1 MSMTPGGPTNGP
13 EYLDGSGPVETA
25 PANDNK
31 KRLVALGAIV
41 AGGAVVAGG
50 AWAAT
55 SFFATGAQP
64 AEALPDSTVAY
75 LSVDLDPSGGQKI
88 EAIRTLRK
96 FPGFADNVDLE
107 TDDDLRE
114 RLFEEITSSG
124 ECEGLDYA
132 ADIEPWLGSRA
143 AMAAVDL
150 GEDAPAAVGVI
161 QTTDGGKA
169 EEGLATLVDTC
180 GGTSAEGG
188 TEGEGGDETSD
199 DVGGWVVDG
208 DWIVIAETKEIAQQ
222 VVDAADGAT
231 LAADSSFAQWT
242 GEAGDDGFM
251 SMYVAKGVTKYVEDL
266 AGLGALGMPDA
277 ALGGDLTPGS
287 SELFDQEC
295 LDAATT
301 SEEIDACFSAADD
314 TSGDSAGGTTSTEG
328 EEIPEELQQMIN
340 DFDGA
345 AATVRFDDGAVEVEY
360 AMSNYNKDLTRFVE
374 SEAGVEMVSSLPE
387 DTVMALGFAF
397 EEGWAQ
403 AMLDYVK
410 TLAPAETDAIDEQVE
425 QFETE
430 TGLAFPEDVETL
442 LGDGVTISMGGGL
455 DPDAVANG
463 GPEEVPAGIRIKGD
477 ADEIQAVLDK
487 ISALAG
493 PEAAEFLQVSEGDGY
508 AVLALQDDYRGALEG
523 GGSLGDNATYTEVVE
538 ADDAQSV
545 MYVNFNTDDDWLV
558 RLAGEMPEV
567 SENLE
572 PLAAFGFSTWVD
584 EEVVHGVMKVTTD

>member
-13 EYLDGSGPVETA
+13 EYLDGVGPVETA

-75 LSVDLDPSGGQKI
+75 VSVDLDPSGGQKI
-88 EAIRTLRK
+88 EAIKTLRK

-132 ADIEPWLGSRA
+132 ADVKPWLGSRA

-150 GEDAPAAVGVI
+150 GEDEPTAVGVV
-161 QTTDGGKA
+161 QTTDAGKA
-169 EEGLATLVDTC
+169 EDGLATLVDSC
-180 GGTSAEGG
+180 GGSAEGEDG
-188 TEGEGGDETSD
+188 GESGD

-208 DWIVIAETKEIAQQ
+208 DWIVLAETKEIAQQ
-222 VVDAADGAT
+222 VVDAADGSS

-251 SMYVAKGVTKYVEDL
+251 SMYVAKGVTKYVEDA
-266 AGLGALGMPDA
+266 AGMGLLGMPGSPFATGPDA
-277 ALGGDLTPGS
+277 MGM
-287 SELFDQEC
+287 DQEC
-295 LDAATT
+295 FENAAPEDIEECFETSDDAASGET
-301 SEEIDACFSAADD
+301 EEV
-314 TSGDSAGGTTSTEG
+314 
-328 EEIPEELQQMIN
+328 PEELQQMIN

-374 SEAGVEMVSSLPE
+374 SEEGVEMISGLPE
-387 DTVMALGFAF
+387 DTVAAFGFAL

-403 AMLDYVK
+403 GLLDYVK
-410 TLAPAETDAIDEQVE
+410 TLAPDETASIDEQLA
-425 QFETE
+425 QFESE

-442 LGDGVTISMGGGL
+442 LGEGVTVSMGSGL

-463 GPEEVPAGIRIKGD
+463 GPGEVPAGIRIKGD

-487 ISALAG
+487 ISAQAG
-493 PEAAEFLQVSEGDGY
+493 PEAAEYLEVTEGDGY
-508 AVLALQDDYRGALEG
+508 AVLALADDYRSALED
-523 GGSLGDNATYTEVVE
+523 GGSLGDSATYSEVVD
-538 ADDAQSV
+538 ADEAQSV
-545 MYVNFNTDDDWLV
+545 MFVNFNADDDWLV
-558 RLAGEMPEV
+558 RLTKDMPEV

-584 EEVVHGVMKVTTD
+584 DETVHGLMKVTTD

>member
-25 PANDNK
+25 PADDNK

-41 AGGAVVAGG
+41 AGGAVIAGG

-75 LSVDLDPSGGQKI
+75 FSVDLDPSGGQKI
-88 EAIRTLRK
+88 EAIKTLRK

-132 ADIEPWLGSRA
+132 ADVKPWLGSRA

-150 GEDAPAAVGVI
+150 GEDEPTAVGVI

-169 EEGLATLVDTC
+169 EDGLTTLIEAC
-180 GGTSAEGG
+180 GGAG
-188 TEGEGGDETSD
+188 TEGEDGGESSD
-199 DVGGWVVDG
+199 DIGGWVVDG
-208 DWIVIAETKEIAQQ
+208 DWIVLAETEEIAQQ
-222 VVDAADGAT
+222 VVDAADGSS
-231 LAADSSFAQWT
+231 LAADSSFSQWT

-266 AGLGALGMPDA
+266 AGMGAMGMPGA
-277 ALGGDLTPGS
+277 ALGGDLTSGS

-295 LDAATT
+295 IDAATT
-301 SEEIDACFSAADD
+301 SEEIDACFSATEETPSDA
-314 TSGDSAGGTTSTEG
+314 SA
-328 EEIPEELQQMIN
+328 EEVPEELQQMIN

-360 AMSNYNKDLTRFVE
+360 AMSNYNKDLTRFIE
-374 SEAGVEMVSSLPE
+374 SEEGVEMISSLPE
-387 DTVMALGFAF
+387 DTVAAFGFAL

-403 AMLDYVK
+403 GLLDYVK
-410 TLAPAETDAIDEQVE
+410 TLAPDETASIDEQLA
-425 QFETE
+425 QFESE

-442 LGDGVTISMGGGL
+442 LGEGVTVSMGSGL

-463 GPEEVPAGIRIKGD
+463 GPGEVPAGIRIKGD

-487 ISALAG
+487 ISAQAG
-493 PEAAEFLQVSEGDGY
+493 PEAAEYLEVTEGDGY
-508 AVLALQDDYRGALEG
+508 AVLALADDYRGALEG
-523 GGSLGDNATYTEVVE
+523 GGSLGDSATYSEVVD
-538 ADDAQSV
+538 ADEAQSV
-545 MYVNFNTDDDWLV
+545 MFVNFNADDDWLV
-558 RLAGEMPEV
+558 RLTKDMPEV

-584 EEVVHGVMKVTTD
+584 DEVVHGLMKVTTD

>member
-31 KRLVALGAIV
+31 KRLIALGAIV

-75 LSVDLDPSGGQKI
+75 FSVDLDPSGGQKI
-88 EAIRTLRK
+88 EAIKTLRK

-114 RLFEEITSSG
+114 RLFEEITASG

-132 ADIEPWLGSRA
+132 ADVKPWLGSRA

-150 GEDAPAAVGVI
+150 GEDEPTAVGVI

-169 EEGLATLVDTC
+169 EDGLAKLIDTC
-180 GGTSAEGG
+180 GADTAEGG
-188 TEGEGGDETSD
+188 AEGEGGDD
-199 DVGGWVVDG
+199 IGGWVVDG
-208 DWIVIAETKEIAQQ
+208 DWIVLAETKEIAQQ
-222 VVDAADGAT
+222 VVDAADGSS

-251 SMYVAKGVTKYVEDL
+251 SVYVAKGVTKYVEDV
-266 AGLGALGMPDA
+266 AGMGLMGMPGSPFAPGPDA
-277 ALGGDLTPGS
+277 SAMCEGYSEDGVDLDECMEIMGGDEADGT
-287 SELFDQEC
+287 
-295 LDAATT
+295 
-301 SEEIDACFSAADD
+301 EEV
-314 TSGDSAGGTTSTEG
+314 
-328 EEIPEELQQMIN
+328 PEELQQMIN

-345 AATVRFDDGAVEVEY
+345 AATVRFADGAVEVEY
-360 AMSNYNKDLTRFVE
+360 AMSNYNKDLTRYIE
-374 SEAGVEMVSSLPE
+374 SEEGVEMISSLPE
-387 DTVMALGFAF
+387 DTVAAFGFAL

-403 AMLDYVK
+403 GMLDYVK
-410 TLAPAETDAIDEQVE
+410 TLAPDETASIDEQLA
-425 QFETE
+425 QFESE
-430 TGLAFPEDVETL
+430 TGLAFPEDLETL
-442 LGDGVTISMGGGL
+442 LGDGVTVSMGGGL

-463 GPEEVPAGIRIKGD
+463 GPGEVPAGIRIKGD

-487 ISALAG
+487 ISAQAG
-493 PEAAEFLQVSEGDGY
+493 PEAAEYLQVTEGDGY
-508 AVLALQDDYRGALEG
+508 AVLALADDYRSALED
-523 GGSLGDNATYTEVVE
+523 GGSLGDNATYSDVVDTDE
-538 ADDAQSV
+538 AQSV
-545 MYVNFNTDDDWLV
+545 MFVNFNADDDWLV
-558 RLAGEMPEV
+558 RLTEDMPEV

-584 EEVVHGVMKVTTD
+584 DEVVHGLMKVTTD

>member
-31 KRLVALGAIV
+31 KRLIALGAIV

-55 SFFATGAQP
+55 SFFATGSQP

-75 LSVDLDPSGGQKI
+75 FSVDLDPSGGQKI
-88 EAIRTLRK
+88 EAIKTLRK
-96 FPGFADNVDLE
+96 FPGFTDNVDLE

-132 ADIEPWLGSRA
+132 ADVEPWLGSRA

-150 GEDAPAAVGVI
+150 GEDEPAAVGVV

-169 EEGLATLVDTC
+169 EDGLARLIETC
-180 GGTSAEGG
+180 GGDTAGGGAES
-188 TEGEGGDETSD
+188 EGETGS
-199 DVGGWVVDG
+199 DVGGWVVEG
-208 DWIVIAETKEIAQQ
+208 DWIVLAETKEIAQQ
-222 VVDAADGAT
+222 VVDAADGSS

-251 SMYVAKGVTKYVEDL
+251 SMYVAKGVTKYAEDL
-266 AGLGALGMPDA
+266 AGMGMMGTMGVPGA
-277 ALGGDLTPGS
+277 
-287 SELFDQEC
+287 
-295 LDAATT
+295 
-301 SEEIDACFSAADD
+301 
-314 TSGDSAGGTTSTEG
+314 STET
-328 EEIPEELQQMIN
+328 EEVPEELQQMIN

-374 SEAGVEMVSSLPE
+374 SEEGVEMLSALPE
-387 DTVMALGFAF
+387 DTVAAFGFAL
-397 EEGWAQ
+397 EEGWAEGL
-403 AMLDYVK
+403 LDYVK
-410 TLAPAETDAIDEQVE
+410 TLAPDEAASIDEQLA
-425 QFETE
+425 QFESE

-442 LGDGVTISMGGGL
+442 LGDGVTVSMGSGL
-455 DPDAVANG
+455 DPDAVTNG
-463 GPEEVPAGIRIKGD
+463 GPGEVPAGIRIKGD

-487 ISALAG
+487 ISAQAG
-493 PEAAEFLQVSEGDGY
+493 PEAAEFLQVTEGDGY
-508 AVLALQDDYRGALEG
+508 AVLALQDDYRSALEG
-523 GGSLGDNATYTEVVE
+523 RGSLGDSATYSEVVD
-538 ADDAQSV
+538 ADEAQSV
-545 MYVNFNTDDDWLV
+545 MFVNFNADDDWLV
-558 RLAGEMPEV
+558 RLTGEMPEV

-572 PLAAFGFSTWVD
+572 PLAAFGFSSWVD
-584 EEVVHGVMKVTTD
+584 DEVVHGLMKVTTD

>member
-13 EYLDGSGPVETA
+13 EYLDGAGPVETA

-75 LSVDLDPSGGQKI
+75 FSVDLDPSGGQKI
-88 EAIRTLRK
+88 EAIKTLRK

-132 ADIEPWLGSRA
+132 ADVKPWLGSRA
-143 AMAAVDL
+143 AIAAVDL
-150 GEDAPAAVGVI
+150 GEDEPTAVGVI
-161 QTTDGGKA
+161 QTTDAGKA
-169 EEGLATLVDTC
+169 EDGLATLVDAC
-180 GGTSAEGG
+180 GGSAEDEDGG
-188 TEGEGGDETSD
+188 EESGD

-208 DWIVIAETKEIAQQ
+208 DWIVLAETKEIAQQ
-222 VVDAADGAT
+222 VVDAADGSS

-251 SMYVAKGVTKYVEDL
+251 SMYVAKGVTKYVEDA
-266 AGLGALGMPDA
+266 AGMGMLGMPGSPFAPAPDA
-277 ALGGDLTPGS
+277 MGM
-287 SELFDQEC
+287 DQEC
-295 LDAATT
+295 FENAAPEDIEECFETSDDAASGET
-301 SEEIDACFSAADD
+301 EEV
-314 TSGDSAGGTTSTEG
+314 
-328 EEIPEELQQMIN
+328 PEELQQMIN

-374 SEAGVEMVSSLPE
+374 SEEGVEMISGLPE
-387 DTVMALGFAF
+387 DTVAAFGFAL

-403 AMLDYVK
+403 GLLDYVK
-410 TLAPAETDAIDEQVE
+410 TLAPDETASIDEQLAE
-425 QFETE
+425 FESE

-442 LGDGVTISMGGGL
+442 LGEGVTVSMGSGL

-463 GPEEVPAGIRIKGD
+463 GPGEVPAGIRIKGD

-487 ISALAG
+487 ISAKAG
-493 PEAAEFLQVSEGDGY
+493 PEAAEYLQVTEGDGY
-508 AVLALQDDYRGALEG
+508 AVLALADDYRSALED
-523 GGSLGDNATYTEVVE
+523 GGSLGDSATYSEVVD
-538 ADDAQSV
+538 ADEAQSV
-545 MYVNFNTDDDWLV
+545 MFVNFNADDDWLV
-558 RLAGEMPEV
+558 RLTKDMPEV

-572 PLAAFGFSTWVD
+572 PLAALGVSGWVD
-584 EEVVHGVMKVTTD
+584 DDVVHGLVKLTTD

>member
-25 PANDNK
+25 PADDNK

-50 AWAAT
+50 AWAAS
-55 SFFATGAQP
+55 SFFATGSQP

-75 LSVDLDPSGGQKI
+75 FSVDLDPSGGQKI
-88 EAIRTLRK
+88 EAIKTLRK
-96 FPGFADNVDLE
+96 FPGFTDNVDLE

-132 ADIEPWLGSRA
+132 ADVEPWLGSRA

-150 GEDAPAAVGVI
+150 GEDEPAAVGVV

-169 EEGLATLVDTC
+169 EDGLAKLIETC
-180 GGTSAEGG
+180 GGDTAEGE
-188 TEGEGGDETSD
+188 TGG
-199 DVGGWVVDG
+199 DVGGWVVEG
-208 DWIVIAETKEIAQQ
+208 DWIVLAETEEIAQQ
-222 VVDAADGAT
+222 VVDAADGSS

-251 SMYVAKGVTKYVEDL
+251 SMYVSKGVTKYAEDL
-266 AGLGALGMPDA
+266 AGMGMMGTMGVPGA
-277 ALGGDLTPGS
+277 
-287 SELFDQEC
+287 
-295 LDAATT
+295 
-301 SEEIDACFSAADD
+301 
-314 TSGDSAGGTTSTEG
+314 STET
-328 EEIPEELQQMIN
+328 EEVPEELQQMIN

-345 AATVRFDDGAVEVEY
+345 AATVRFDGGAVEVEY

-374 SEAGVEMVSSLPE
+374 SEEGVEMLSALPE
-387 DTVMALGFAF
+387 DTVAAFGFAL
-397 EEGWAQ
+397 EEGWAEGL
-403 AMLDYVK
+403 LDYVK
-410 TLAPAETDAIDEQVE
+410 TLAPDEAASIDEQLA
-425 QFETE
+425 QFESE

-442 LGDGVTISMGGGL
+442 LGDGVTVSMGSGL
-455 DPDAVANG
+455 DPDAVTNG
-463 GPEEVPAGIRIKGD
+463 GPGEVPAGIRIKGD

-487 ISALAG
+487 ISAQAG
-493 PEAAEFLQVSEGDGY
+493 PEAAEFLQVTEGDGY

-523 GGSLGDNATYTEVVE
+523 RGSLGDSATYSDVVD
-538 ADDAQSV
+538 ADEAQSV
-545 MYVNFNTDDDWLV
+545 MFVNFNADEDWLV
-558 RLAGEMPEV
+558 RLTEEMPEV

-572 PLAAFGFSTWVD
+572 PLAAFGFSSWVD
-584 EEVVHGVMKVTTD
+584 DEVVHGLMKVTTD

>member
-31 KRLVALGAIV
+31 KRLIALGAIV

-55 SFFATGAQP
+55 SFFATGSQP

-75 LSVDLDPSGGQKI
+75 FSVDLDPSGGQKI
-88 EAIRTLRK
+88 EAIKTLRK
-96 FPGFADNVDLE
+96 FPGFTDNVDLE

-132 ADIEPWLGSRA
+132 ADVEPWLGSRA

-150 GEDAPAAVGVI
+150 GEDEPTAVGVV

-169 EEGLATLVDTC
+169 EDGLARLIETC
-180 GGTSAEGG
+180 GGDTAGGGAES
-188 TEGEGGDETSD
+188 EGETGS
-199 DVGGWVVDG
+199 DVGGWVVEG
-208 DWIVIAETKEIAQQ
+208 DWIVLAETKEIAQQ
-222 VVDAADGAT
+222 VVDAADGSS

-251 SMYVAKGVTKYVEDL
+251 SMYVAKGVTKYAEDL
-266 AGLGALGMPDA
+266 AGMGMMGTMGVPGA
-277 ALGGDLTPGS
+277 
-287 SELFDQEC
+287 
-295 LDAATT
+295 
-301 SEEIDACFSAADD
+301 
-314 TSGDSAGGTTSTEG
+314 STET
-328 EEIPEELQQMIN
+328 EEVPEELQQMIN

-374 SEAGVEMVSSLPE
+374 SEEGVEMLSALPE
-387 DTVMALGFAF
+387 DTVAAFGFAL
-397 EEGWAQ
+397 EEGWAEGL
-403 AMLDYVK
+403 LDYVK
-410 TLAPAETDAIDEQVE
+410 TLAPDEAASIDEQLA
-425 QFETE
+425 QFESE

-442 LGDGVTISMGGGL
+442 LGDGVTVSMGSGL
-455 DPDAVANG
+455 DPDAVTNG
-463 GPEEVPAGIRIKGD
+463 GPGEVPAGIRIKGD

-487 ISALAG
+487 ISAQAG
-493 PEAAEFLQVSEGDGY
+493 PEAAEFLQVTEGDGY
-508 AVLALQDDYRGALEG
+508 AVLALQDDYRSALEG
-523 GGSLGDNATYTEVVE
+523 RGSLGDSATYSEVVD
-538 ADDAQSV
+538 ADEAQSV
-545 MYVNFNTDDDWLV
+545 MFVNFNADDDWLV
-558 RLAGEMPEV
+558 RLTGEMPEV

-572 PLAAFGFSTWVD
+572 PLAAFGFSSWVD
-584 EEVVHGVMKVTTD
+584 DEVVHGLMKVTTD

>member
-1 MSMTPGGPTNGP
+1 MSMTPGGPTDGP

-31 KRLVALGAIV
+31 RRLIALGAIV

-75 LSVDLDPSGGQKI
+75 VSVDLDPSGGQKI
-88 EAIRTLRK
+88 EAIKTLRK

-114 RLFEEITSSG
+114 RVFEEITSSG

-132 ADIEPWLGSRA
+132 ADVEPWLGSRA
-143 AMAAVDL
+143 AVAAVDL
-150 GEDAPAAVGVI
+150 GEDEPTAVGVV
-161 QTTDGGKA
+161 QTTDGGQA
-169 EEGLATLVDTC
+169 EDGLAKLIETC
-180 GGTSAEGG
+180 GGDTAEGG
-188 TEGEGGDETSD
+188 AEGETGD
-199 DVGGWVVDG
+199 DVGGWVVEG
-208 DWIVIAETKEIAQQ
+208 DWIVLAETEEIAQQ
-222 VVDAADGAT
+222 VVDAADGSS

-266 AGLGALGMPDA
+266 AGMGLMGMPGA
-277 ALGGDLTPGS
+277 SLEGDLS
-287 SELFDQEC
+287 SESSLFDQDC
-295 LDAATT
+295 IDAATT
-301 SEEIDACFSAADD
+301 SEEIDECFSATDELSSD
-314 TSGDSAGGTTSTEG
+314 TSA
-328 EEIPEELQQMIN
+328 EEVPEELQQMIN

-360 AMSNYNKDLTRFVE
+360 AMSNYNRDLTRFIE
-374 SEAGVEMVSSLPE
+374 SQAGVEMVAGLPE
-387 DTVMALGFAF
+387 DTVAAFGFAL
-397 EEGWAQ
+397 EEGWAEGL
-403 AMLDYVK
+403 LDYVK
-410 TLAPAETDAIDEQVE
+410 TLAPDETESIDEQLA
-425 QFETE
+425 QFESE

-442 LGDGVTISMGGGL
+442 LGDGVTVSMGSGL

-463 GPEEVPAGIRIKGD
+463 GPGEVPAGIRIKGD

-487 ISALAG
+487 ISAQAG
-493 PEAAEFLQVSEGDGY
+493 AEAAEFLQVTEGDGF
-508 AVLALQDDYRGALEG
+508 AVLALADGYRSELEG
-523 GGSLGDNATYTEVVE
+523 AGSLGDSATYSEVVD
-538 ADDAQSV
+538 ADEAQSV
-545 MYVNFNTDDDWLV
+545 MFVNFNADDDWLV
-558 RLAGEMPEV
+558 RLTEDMPEV

-572 PLAAFGFSTWVD
+572 PLAAFGFSTWAD
-584 EEVVHGVMKVTTD
+584 DEVVHGLMKVTTD